1 MKNLKFRQF
10 ALIDHP
16 ITYTYQK
23 VILKSL
29 NGEFYCGFFDKNN
42 FSETEQQYLSN
53 TWNFTIITGLK
64 EVTISGDD
72 IEWISLYQNNALIYH
87 ISDKA
92 LFQQRAEEV
101 NTH

>member
-23 VILKSL
+23 VILKSV
-29 NGEFYCGFFDKNN
+29 NGEIYYGFFDKNN
-42 FSETEQQYLSN
+42 FSETEQQYLNN
-53 TWNFTIITGLK
+53 TWNFTIIPGLK

-72 IEWISLYQNNALIYH
+72 IESISLYQNNILAYN

-92 LFQQRAEEV
+92 LFRQRTSVA
-101 NTH
+101 NTD